1 MVSKKEGMIMSNST
15 FSKKKATTVGV
26 VMVVLIV
33 LCVMSNVYLLTNPS
47 TARTVARVGTV
58 LNLIALAFA
67 SAYCISGYR
76 KDDSIMY
83 RGFLLF
89 YALHL
94 LTGTY
99 GMVVDFKGS
108 VMAAAWVLAFEITFA
123 NMLMLCVPDDLGKKK
138 STVIAAENGLIWLGF
153 LIHHFLF
160 KSHTIGI
167 YTIRIVSYL
176 LSAVILSILI
186 YARYTRTDDI
196 RK

>member
-1 MVSKKEGMIMSNST
+1 MSNST